1 MLTKYLKKGCSI
13 SGLASLLDGGGV
25 VGGDE
30 GQKAAGIAG
39 SYSVAGKA
47 ITFFRDRSGDHPV
60 NILPYVA
67 GAISYTQMQ
76 GTETISG
83 EFSGCTMAIYNDGG
97 TTRVA
102 HVDTARNSENRA
114 PSQERWA
121 SLKDSGIEVADEV
134 STTGMFDAFLGS
146 KNAASTPNLHTLK
159 ILAVATPVLGI
170 TTGMVTKSNG
180 VYSVVA

>member
-1 MLTKYLKKGCSI
+1 MLANYLKKGYSLQGL
-13 SGLASLLDGGGV
+13 SGLLDGGGV

-39 SYSVAGKA
+39 SYSVAGRVVS
-47 ITFFRDRSGDHPV
+47 FFRDRSGDHPV

-102 HVDTARNSENRA
+102 HVDTAKNSENLA
-114 PSQERWA
+114 PSKERWA
-121 SLKDSGIEVADEV
+121 R
-134 STTGMFDAFLGS
+134 
-146 KNAASTPNLHTLK
+146 LK
-159 ILAVATPVLGI
+159 ISFLPRSRSARPLAPRSRSARHQE
-170 TTGMVTKSNG
+170 SW
-180 VYSVVA
+180 AR